1 VTDVQGAVDAL
12 AAELGQPV
20 LVENPRHQP
29 LWWSAQGRADP
40 TRIRTIL
47 QRDITPA
54 ASALVARLGLAGA
67 SEPVRTPAD
76 PAAEMLER
84 WCVPLR
90 AGRDL
95 LGYLWVLDADGSVGE
110 ADLPKLQAC
119 ADIAALTLART
130 RPSPEAVDRHRAA
143 LLARLAAEPD
153 AAAAA
158 ELIALEDLDPDA
170 TVVVNAPLADGGW
183 ALRNGMSVHV
193 GPAAGR
199 PATGGAP
206 ATSGAPVP
214 LRELSTAVRR
224 AAATQQA
231 VRAGARLS
239 RPTWDALGSWHLI
252 VEAPASLSVAAV
264 HPGAEVLARQPRS
277 DLLVTARTL
286 LDHGGDVAVTAA
298 ELHIHRTTLYYRME
312 RIEALTGVNLKAG
325 PGREDLL
332 MALRLAAY
340 RAAGE

>member
-1 VTDVQGAVDAL
+1 VTDVQSAVDAL
-12 AAELGQPV
+12 AADLGQPV

-54 ASALVARLGLAGA
+54 ASALVARLGLAEAAG
-67 SEPVRTPAD
+67 PVRTPAD

-95 LGYLWVLDADGSVGE
+95 LGYLWVLDAEGTVGQAE
-110 ADLPKLQAC
+110 MPRLQAC

-130 RPSPEAVDRHRAA
+130 RPSPEAVDRHRSA

-158 ELIALEDLDPDA
+158 ELIALEDLDPGV
-170 TVVVNAPLADGGW
+170 TVAVHAPLADGGW

-193 GPAAGR
+193 DPAAG
-199 PATGGAP
+199 AG
-206 ATSGAPVP
+206 ATSGPPVP
-214 LRELSTAVRR
+214 LLELSTAVRR
-224 AAATQQA
+224 AAATQRA
-231 VRAGARLS
+231 VRAGARLP
-239 RPTWDALGSWHLI
+239 RPSWEALGSWRLI
-252 VEAPASLSVAAV
+252 VDAPDELPVAAV
-264 HPGAEVLARQPRS
+264 HPGADVLAGQPRS
-277 DLLVTARTL
+277 DLLLTARTL

-298 ELHIHRTTLYYRME
+298 ELHIHRTTLYYRIE
-312 RIEALTGVNLKAG
+312 RIEALTGVNLKVG
-325 PGREDLL
+325 TGREDLL

-340 RAAGE
+340 RAAGP